1 VAKARIISAAKRICC
16 AALLLIALPLASV
29 FAQPSS
35 DQQGLT
41 AEQEQRVQQLI
52 HDYILANPTIVFE
65 ALKKQQQAIEDARIL
80 SRTEMIL
87 ASQQELLADAASP
100 IGGNPQGDVTIVEFF
115 DYRCPYCKAVEP
127 SLEALLKEDGKL
139 RIVYKEFPVLGA
151 ASVYAAEI
159 ALAAQKQGKYSA
171 FHDAMMNTKGNIDQ
185 ATVLQVARMTGVDLD
200 RAKSDIKSP
209 EIAAVIKRNYELAS
223 TLDINGTPGIVIG
236 TDIADGAADLDKLKR
251 MIAAARRQ
259 PESAARP

>member
-1 VAKARIISAAKRICC
+1 MRSAARRVCC
-16 AALLLIALPLASV
+16 IALLLIVLPFVPALAE
-29 FAQPSS
+29 PSTN
-35 DQQGLT
+35 QQGLT
-41 AEQEQRVQQLI
+41 PEQEQRIQQLI
-52 HDYILANPTIVFE
+52 HDYILANPAVIFE
-65 ALKKQQQAIEDARIL
+65 ALKKQQQAVEAARTL

-87 ASQQELLADAASP
+87 ASQQELLADPASP
-100 IGGNPQGDVTIVEFF
+100 SAGNPKGDVTIVEFF

-127 SLEALLKEDGKL
+127 SLEALLKADPKL

-171 FHDAMMNTKGNIDQ
+171 FHDAMMNTKGNIDE
-185 ATVLQVARMTGVDLD
+185 AAVLQVARLTGIDLD
-200 RAKSDIKSP
+200 KAKSDIKSP
-209 EIAAVIKRNYELAS
+209 EIAATIKQNYELAA

-236 TDIADGAADLDKLKR
+236 MDIADGAADLDQLKR

-259 PESAARP
+259 PESAAR